1 MNIKDARYIIAI
13 AEEKTLSQAASVLY
27 VSQST
32 LSHALSR
39 IESELG
45 TTLFDR
51 SKTPLQITDAGQVC
65 LETAREM
72 VLMNK
77 NMANRLKEIK
87 DSQCGT
93 FRLGLTSLALRCYF
107 PLVFPKVHRKF
118 PDWDFILTTG
128 SISTLQED
136 LDKGRIDAAIMVNVK
151 SSRYNYIPLLNYSIL
166 LAAPASKPIE
176 KKEGAFPVRSLEN
189 IPRIHFSSLA
199 DEKFIMTTPGQQLYD
214 ISVQLF
220 NENGMEPHSLI
231 QCGDM
236 ETIHDLIGK
245 NIGVSLLPDI
255 IIPHCQSKKVQYYRI
270 DNENLDRTLAI
281 TFMKGKFLPR
291 VMREFIPI
299 SREEYFKF

>member
-136 LDKGRIDAAIMVNVK
+136 LD
-151 SSRYNYIPLLNYSIL
+151 
-166 LAAPASKPIE
+166 
-176 KKEGAFPVRSLEN
+176 
-189 IPRIHFSSLA
+189 
-199 DEKFIMTTPGQQLYD
+199 
-214 ISVQLF
+214 
-220 NENGMEPHSLI
+220 
-231 QCGDM
+231 
-236 ETIHDLIGK
+236 
-245 NIGVSLLPDI
+245 
-255 IIPHCQSKKVQYYRI
+255 
-270 DNENLDRTLAI
+270 
-281 TFMKGKFLPR
+281 
-291 VMREFIPI
+291 
-299 SREEYFKF
+299 